1 MTNNETT
8 RAMELIEDTI
18 AGLETNI
25 DQLTR
30 RLEQLQDIQRAAQ
43 YLVDAIHVS
52 KLLTVDNAEGIFGDA
67 YANIRLALKAFYQP
81 NGSAR

>member
-1 MTNNETT
+1 MTNNETAL
-8 RAMELIEDTI
+8 AMATIEATI

-25 DQLTR
+25 DHLTR

-67 YANIRLALKAFYQP
+67 YANIRLALKAYYQP

>member
-1 MTNNETT
+1 MTNDTAL
-8 RAMELIEDTI
+8 AMATIEATI

-67 YANIRLALKAFYQP
+67 YANIRLALKAYYQP

>member
-8 RAMELIEDTI
+8 QAMELIEDTI

-67 YANIRLALKAFYQP
+67 YANIRLALKAYYQP

>member
-1 MTNNETT
+1 MTNDETAE
-8 RAMELIEDTI
+8 AMEAIELTI

-30 RLEQLQDIQRAAQ
+30 RLDQLQDIQRAAQ

-52 KLLTVDNAEGIFGDA
+52 KLLTEENAEGIFGDA
-67 YANIRLALKAFYQP
+67 FSNVRAALRAYYEP
-81 NGSAR
+81 NGSGR

>member
-67 YANIRLALKAFYQP
+67 YANIRLALKAYYQP

>member
-1 MTNNETT
+1 
-8 RAMELIEDTI
+8 MELIEDTI

-52 KLLTVDNAEGIFGDA
+52 KLLTLDNAEGIFGDA
-67 YANIRLALKAFYQP
+67 YANIRLALKAYYQP
-81 NGSAR
+81 NGAGR

>member
-1 MTNNETT
+1 MTNNELNESFTQ
-8 RAMELIEDTI
+8 IEATI

-43 YLVDAIHVS
+43 YLVDAIHVAGIGEQQTS
-52 KLLTVDNAEGIFGDA
+52 GGIFGDA
-67 YANIRLALKAFYQP
+67 YANIRAALRAYYEP
-81 NGSAR
+81 NGSGR

>member
-52 KLLTVDNAEGIFGDA
+52 KLLTLDNAEGIFGDA
-67 YANIRLALKAFYQP
+67 YANIRLALKAYYQP
-81 NGSAR
+81 NGAGR

>member
-1 MTNNETT
+1 MTNDTAL
-8 RAMELIEDTI
+8 AMATIEATI

-25 DQLTR
+25 DHLTR

-67 YANIRLALKAFYQP
+67 YANIRLALKAYYQP
-81 NGSAR
+81 NGSAQ

>member
-52 KLLTVDNAEGIFGDA
+52 KLLTLDNAEGIFGDA

>member
-1 MTNNETT
+1 MTNNETAE
-8 RAMELIEDTI
+8 AMELIEQTI

-43 YLVDAIHVS
+43 YLVDAIHVAGIGEQQTS
-52 KLLTVDNAEGIFGDA
+52 GGIFGDA
-67 YANIRLALKAFYQP
+67 YANIRAALRAYYEP
-81 NGSAR
+81 NGSGR

>member
-1 MTNNETT
+1 MTNNETAQ
-8 RAMELIEDTI
+8 AMAQIVDTI

-30 RLEQLQDIQRAAQ
+30 RLEQLQDITRAAQ

-52 KLLTVDNAEGIFGDA
+52 QIAEHENTGELFSEA
-67 YANIRLALKAFYQP
+67 YANIRAALRAYYAP
-81 NGSAR
+81 NGTGR

>member
-1 MTNNETT
+1 MTNNETAQ
-8 RAMELIEDTI
+8 AMKQIEATI

-30 RLEQLQDIQRAAQ
+30 RLEQLQDITRAAQ

-52 KLLTVDNAEGIFGDA
+52 QLLTVDNSDGLFGEA
-67 YANIRLALKAFYQP
+67 YSNIRAALRAYYEP
-81 NGSAR
+81 NGSGR

>member
-1 MTNNETT
+1 MTHNETAQ
-8 RAMELIEDTI
+8 AMELIENTI

-30 RLEQLQDIQRAAQ
+30 RLEQLQDVTRAAQ

-52 KLLTVDNAEGIFGDA
+52 KLLTEENAESIFGEA
-67 YANIRLALKAFYQP
+67 YGNVRAALRAYYEP
-81 NGSAR
+81 NGSGR

>member
-1 MTNNETT
+1 
-8 RAMELIEDTI
+8 MELIEDTI

-67 YANIRLALKAFYQP
+67 YANIRLALKAYYQP
-81 NGSAR
+81 NGSTR

>member
-1 MTNNETT
+1 MTNDQTAE
-8 RAMELIEDTI
+8 AMEAIELTI

-43 YLVDAIHVS
+43 FLVDAIHVS

-67 YANIRLALKAFYQP
+67 YGNIRLALRAYYQP